1 MRFKMIFSS
10 YFYKGF
16 AMVEVALSISILT
29 IIFAMTIPNYLSFMT
44 RNDLD
49 IATMSFV
56 QSTRR
61 ASVLSQTGSGDSIWG
76 VHIATGSIIIYK
88 GNDFANRDTSFDE
101 VTDISPTIA
110 VAGLT
115 TIIFSKQT
123 GFPQSTGTTTLVS
136 VDNESRHVKINQ
148 KGMVDY

>member
-1 MRFKMIFSS
+1 MDKPS
-10 YFYKGF
+10 YFCKGF
-16 AMVEVALSISILT
+16 AMVEVVLSISILT

-49 IATMSFV
+49 IATMSLV

-61 ASVLSQTGSGDSIWG
+61 AAVLSQTGSGDSLWG
-76 VHIATGSIIIYK
+76 VNVATGSIIIYK
-88 GNDFANRDTSFDE
+88 GNDFANRDSSFDE

-110 VAGLT
+110 VTGLT
-115 TIIFSKQT
+115 QIIFSKQT
-123 GFPQSTGTTTLVS
+123 GLPQSTGTTTLVS

>member
-1 MRFKMIFSS
+1 
-10 YFYKGF
+10 
-16 AMVEVALSISILT
+16 MVEIALSISILT

-49 IATMSFV
+49 IATISFV

-61 ASVLSQTGSGDSIWG
+61 ASVLSQTGSVDSVWG
-76 VHIATGSIIIYK
+76 VYVATGSIIIYK
-88 GNDFANRDTSFDE
+88 GNDFANRDSSFDE

-110 VAGLT
+110 VTGLT
-115 TIIFSKQT
+115 NIIFSKQT
-123 GFPQSTGTTTLVS
+123 GLPQSTGTTTLVS

>member
-1 MRFKMIFSS
+1 
-10 YFYKGF
+10 
-16 AMVEVALSISILT
+16 MVEIALSISILA
-29 IIFAMTIPNYLSFMT
+29 IIFAMTIPSYISFMT

-49 IATMSFV
+49 IATISLV

-61 ASVLSQTGSGDSIWG
+61 ASILSQTGSGDSLWG
-76 VHIATGSIIIYK
+76 VNVATGSIIIYK
-88 GNDFANRDTSFDE
+88 GNDFANRDSSFDE

-110 VAGLT
+110 VTGLT
-115 TIIFSKQT
+115 DIIFSKQT
-123 GFPQSTGTTTLVS
+123 GLPQSTGTTTLVS